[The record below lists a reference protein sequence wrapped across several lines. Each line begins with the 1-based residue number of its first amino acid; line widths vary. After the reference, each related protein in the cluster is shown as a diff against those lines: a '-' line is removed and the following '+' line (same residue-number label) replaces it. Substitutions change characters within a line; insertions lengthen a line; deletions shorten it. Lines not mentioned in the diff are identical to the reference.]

1 MERCEAL
8 ELGPGPDEFINVAV
22 ELILN
27 IITASIRLAPGFVSQ
42 TSLSA
47 AMTSIPKTGSPL
59 NEKNMG
65 EE

>member
-27 IITASIRLAPGFVSQ
+27 IITASIRLAPGVCVTNFPFCCHDKHPKER
-42 TSLSA
+42 LA
-47 AMTSIPKTGSPL
+47 A
-59 NEKNMG
+59 
-65 EE
+65 